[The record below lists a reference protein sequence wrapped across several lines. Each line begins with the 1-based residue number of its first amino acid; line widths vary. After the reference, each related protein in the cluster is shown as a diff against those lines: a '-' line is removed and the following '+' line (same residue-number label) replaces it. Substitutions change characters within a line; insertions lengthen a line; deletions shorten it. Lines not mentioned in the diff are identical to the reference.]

1 LLHYATTALNDMEE
15 AIQEVDS
22 VSSQNAV
29 DDETQSEDGN
39 ISMAEYASS
48 LLKAQSDE
56 EEPSEQPEEES
67 ESAEEEPAEEEE
79 TEEQSAE
86 EPDEEDQAESPAE
99 PSDVLSKFNIDLDTL
114 SEDESRDLAKA
125 LNASAV
131 KRFGRLTA
139 QKKALLAENQELQA
153 QAQAK
158 EQTAST
164 EQPEFLKDNALSNV
178 TDVNGLTKEVENLT
192 TLIEWTEE
200 GLENEAEYDDD
211 GNEYYAKDGDK
222 TYTKAD
228 LRRIR
233 ANARK
238 ILRKDAPARQKWIA
252 ERTESDQHA
261 IKTFSFLSD
270 GESEEYQLFMQTKE
284 NPLYKPLV
292 EHLPN
297 GNFALGLMIE
307 GMKAVQARQAD
318 SSKPKP
324 KPKAPVASAE
334 AGAAKPR
341 TESSS
346 RKKALQA
353 ARTKFEKSG
362 NIADYQNYIK
372 LRDSA

>member
-1 LLHYATTALNDMEE
+1 MEE
-15 AIQEVDS
+15 VIQEVSS
-22 VSSQNAV
+22 VSSKNAV
-29 DDETQSEDGN
+29 NETQSEDGN
-39 ISMAEYASS
+39 LTMAEYASS
-48 LLKAQSDE
+48 LLKAQLKE
-56 EEPSEQPEEES
+56 EESSEQPEEES
-67 ESAEEEPAEEEE
+67 ESAEQAAEEEE

-86 EPDEEDQAESPAE
+86 EPDEEDQTEPPAE
-99 PSDVLSKFNIDLDTL
+99 PSDNNVLSNKYNIDLDTL
-114 SEDESRDLAKA
+114 SEEEAKDLAKA

-164 EQPEFLKDNALSNV
+164 EQPEFLKDNALHNV

-211 GNEYYAKDGDK
+211 GNEFFAKDGDK

-270 GESEEYQLFMQTKE
+270 GESEEYKLFMQTKD

-297 GNFALGLMIE
+297 GNFTLALMIE
-307 GMKAVQARQAD
+307 GMKAIQARQVD

-324 KPKAPVASAE
+324 KPKAPVASAG
-334 AGAAKPR
+334 AGAVKPR

-353 ARTKFEKSG
+353 ARTKFDKSG
-362 NIADYQNYIK
+362 NMADYQNYIK
-372 LRDSA
+372 LRDTA

>member
-1 LLHYATTALNDMEE
+1 MEE

-39 ISMAEYASS
+39 LTMAEYASN
-48 LLKAQSDE
+48 LLKARSE

-67 ESAEEEPAEEEE
+67 ESAEQAVEEEE
-79 TEEQSAE
+79 TEEIQSAE
-86 EPDEEDQAESPAE
+86 EPDESDQTEPPAE
-99 PSDVLSKFNIDLDTL
+99 PSDVLSQYGIDLDTL

-158 EQTAST
+158 DQTAST
-164 EQPEFLKDNALSNV
+164 EQPDFLKDNALHNV

-192 TLIEWTEE
+192 TLIEWAEE
-200 GLENEAEYDDD
+200 GLENEVDYDND
-211 GNEYYAKDGDK
+211 GNEFVAKDGDK

-238 ILRKDAPARQKWIA
+238 ILRKDAPARQKWIT

-261 IKTFSFLSD
+261 IKTFPFLSD

-297 GNFALGLMIE
+297 GNFTLALMIE
-307 GMKAVQARQAD
+307 GMKAIQGRQVN

-324 KPKAPVASAE
+324 KPKAPVASVE
-334 AGAAKPR
+334 AGATKPR
-341 TESSS
+341 TGNSSK
-346 RKKALQA
+346 KKALQA
-353 ARTKFEKSG
+353 ARAKFDKSG
-362 NIADYQNYIK
+362 NMADYQNYIK
-372 LRDSA
+372 LRDTA

>member
-1 LLHYATTALNDMEE
+1 MEE

-346 RKKALQA
+346 RKKPLQA

>member
-1 LLHYATTALNDMEE
+1 MEE
-15 AIQEVDS
+15 VIQEVDS

-29 DDETQSEDGN
+29 ESETQSEDGN

-48 LLKAQSDE
+48 LLKAQSE
-56 EEPSEQPEEES
+56 EEKSSEQPSKES
-67 ESAEEEPAEEEE
+67 ESAEEETAEEEE
-79 TEEQSAE
+79 PEEIQSAE
-86 EPDEEDQAESPAE
+86 EPDEEDQTEPPAE
-99 PSDVLSKFNIDLDTL
+99 PSDNVLSKFKIDLDTL
-114 SEDESRDLAKA
+114 SEEEAKDLAKA

-158 EQTAST
+158 DQTAST
-164 EQPEFLKDNALSNV
+164 EQPDFLKDNALHNV
-178 TDVNGLTKEVENLT
+178 TDVPGLTKEVENLT

-200 GLENEAEYDDD
+200 GLENEVDYDDD
-211 GNEYYAKDGDK
+211 GNEFVAKEGDK

-270 GESEEYQLFMQTKE
+270 GESEEYKLFMQTKD

-307 GMKAVQARQAD
+307 GMKAIQARQVD

-341 TESSS
+341 TENSQ

-353 ARTKFEKSG
+353 ARVKSEQSG
-362 NIADYQNYIK
+362 NMADYQHYIK
-372 LRDSA
+372 LRDTA

>member
-1 LLHYATTALNDMEE
+1 MEE

-22 VSSQNAV
+22 VSSKNAV

-48 LLKAQSDE
+48 LLKAQSEE
-56 EEPSEQPEEES
+56 EEPSEQPEEEL
-67 ESAEEEPAEEEE
+67 ESAEQAAEEEE

-86 EPDEEDQAESPAE
+86 EPDEEDQTEPPAE
-99 PSDVLSKFNIDLDTL
+99 PSDVLSNKYNIDLDTL
-114 SEDESRDLAKA
+114 SEEEAKDLAKA

-158 EQTAST
+158 DQTAST
-164 EQPEFLKDNALSNV
+164 EQPEFLKDNALHNV

-192 TLIEWTEE
+192 TLIEWADE

-211 GNEYYAKDGDK
+211 GNEYVAKDGDK

-261 IKTFSFLSD
+261 IKTFPFLSD
-270 GESEEYQLFMQTKE
+270 GESEEYQLFMRTKE
-284 NPLYKPLV
+284 NALYKPLV

-297 GNFALGLMIE
+297 GNFTLALMIE
-307 GMKAVQARQAD
+307 GMKAIQGRQVD

-324 KPKAPVASAE
+324 KPKAPVASAG

-341 TESSS
+341 TENSQ
-346 RKKALQA
+346 RKKVLQA
-353 ARTKFEKSG
+353 ARAKFEQSG
-362 NIADYQNYIK
+362 NMADYQHYIK
-372 LRDSA
+372 LRDAA

>member
-1 LLHYATTALNDMEE
+1 MEE

-29 DDETQSEDGN
+29 DETQSEDGN
-39 ISMAEYASS
+39 VSMAEYASS
-48 LLKAQSDE
+48 LLKAQSEE

-86 EPDEEDQAESPAE
+86 EPDEEDQAEPPAE
-99 PSDVLSKFNIDLDTL
+99 PSDVLSQKFNIDLDTL
-114 SEDESRDLAKA
+114 SEEEARDLAKA

-164 EQPEFLKDNALSNV
+164 EQPEFLKDNALHNV

-211 GNEYYAKDGDK
+211 GNEFYAKDGDK
-222 TYTKAD
+222 T
-228 LRRIR
+228 
-233 ANARK
+233 
-238 ILRKDAPARQKWIA
+238 
-252 ERTESDQHA
+252 
-261 IKTFSFLSD
+261 
-270 GESEEYQLFMQTKE
+270 
-284 NPLYKPLV
+284 
-292 EHLPN
+292 
-297 GNFALGLMIE
+297 
-307 GMKAVQARQAD
+307 
-318 SSKPKP
+318 
-324 KPKAPVASAE
+324 
-334 AGAAKPR
+334 
-341 TESSS
+341 
-346 RKKALQA
+346 
-353 ARTKFEKSG
+353 
-362 NIADYQNYIK
+362 
-372 LRDSA
+372 

>member
-1 LLHYATTALNDMEE
+1 MEE
-15 AIQEVDS
+15 VIQEVDS
-22 VSSQNAV
+22 VSSKNAV

-48 LLKAQSDE
+48 LLKAQSEE

-67 ESAEEEPAEEEE
+67 ESAEQAAEEDEPEE
-79 TEEQSAE
+79 IQSAE
-86 EPDEEDQAESPAE
+86 EPDEEDQTEPPAE
-99 PSDVLSKFNIDLDTL
+99 PSDNNVLSKFKIDLDTL
-114 SEDESRDLAKA
+114 SEEEAKDLAKA

-158 EQTAST
+158 DQTAST
-164 EQPEFLKDNALSNV
+164 EQPDFLKDNALHNV

-211 GNEYYAKDGDK
+211 GNEYVAKDGDK

-261 IKTFSFLSD
+261 IKTFPFLSD
-270 GESEEYQLFMQTKE
+270 GESEEYQLFMRTKE
-284 NPLYKPLV
+284 NALYKPLV

-297 GNFALGLMIE
+297 GNFTLALMIE
-307 GMKAVQARQAD
+307 GMKAIQGRQVD

-334 AGAAKPR
+334 AGATKPR
-341 TESSS
+341 TENSQ
-346 RKKALQA
+346 RKKVLQA
-353 ARTKFEKSG
+353 ARAKFEQSG
-362 NIADYQNYIK
+362 NMADYQHYIK
-372 LRDSA
+372 LRDAA

>member
-1 LLHYATTALNDMEE
+1 MTVESIEAEVATSEQAE
-15 AIQEVDS
+15 
-22 VSSQNAV
+22 SS
-29 DDETQSEDGN
+29 ETQSEDGN
-39 ISMAEYASS
+39 ISIAEYASS
-48 LLKAQSDE
+48 LLKAQSEE
-56 EEPSEQPEEES
+56 EEPSEQPEDES
-67 ESAEEEPAEEEE
+67 ESAEEAAEEEE
-79 TEEQSAE
+79 SEEQSAE
-86 EPDEEDQAESPAE
+86 ESDESDQTEPPAE
-99 PSDVLSKFNIDLDTL
+99 PSVLSKFNLDLDAL
-114 SEDESRDLAKA
+114 SEEETKELAQS
-125 LNASAV
+125 LSLSAV
-131 KRFGRLTA
+131 KRFGDLTA
-139 QKKALLAENQELQA
+139 QKKALAAENAELQA
-153 QAQAK
+153 QAQATPK
-158 EQTAST
+158 SA
-164 EQPEFLKDNALSNV
+164 EQPDFLKDNALHNV

-211 GNEYYAKDGDK
+211 GNEFYAKDGDK

-261 IKTFSFLSD
+261 IKTFAFLSD
-270 GESEEYQLFMQTKE
+270 GESEEYKLFMQTKE

-297 GNFALGLMIE
+297 GNFTLGLMIE
-307 GMKAVQARQAD
+307 GMKAIQARQVD

-341 TESSS
+341 TENSS

-353 ARTKFEKSG
+353 ARTRFEKSG